1 MRKNLYIL
9 FLIALCSVF
18 VGCTARKDRN
28 PAEENGG
35 GWWIVNHEGTE
46 SGYYTSAS
54 PRLIV
59 TGTVTNSADQP
70 LSGIY
75 VAVPSVREPKEPDI
89 LTYNY
94 SITDS
99 LGQYTVIRYR
109 GREVPTEITVIATD
123 STGLY
128 PEQYI
133 FAPVTYDSAYVEKQ
147 KIPFNGYVTA
157 DFKL

>member
-1 MRKNLYIL
+1 MRKNIHIL
-9 FLIALCSVF
+9 FLIALCSGLA
-18 VGCTARKDRN
+18 GCAAKTTD
-28 PAEENGG
+28 PPEGYGG
-35 GWWIVNHEGTE
+35 YWIVNPENTE
-46 SGYYTSAS
+46 SGYFTTAS

-59 TGTVTNSADQP
+59 KGTVTNTADQP

-75 VAVPSVREPKEPDI
+75 VAVPGMREPNEPDI

-99 LGQYTVIRYR
+99 LGQYTIIRYR
-109 GREVPTEITVIATD
+109 GREVPEEITVVATD
-123 STGLY
+123 STGIY

-133 FAPVTYDSAYVEKQ
+133 FAPVTYDFAYEGNK

-157 DFKL
+157 NFKL